1 MSNNHTFIIKQG
13 KTFNRR
19 IEYLTGDPPSLFNFT
34 GYEARM
40 QIRPNFA
47 SSTVYCTLSSS
58 IGADNTGLNMTPTSA
73 SVVLPR
79 SSGSIGIQIS
89 AYSSSL
95 FTFTEGV
102 FDLEIYS
109 GSGVTQYV
117 EEILRGK
124 VKILQ
129 EVTR

>member
-19 IEYLTGDPPSLFNFT
+19 LEYRTGDPPSLFDFN

-40 QIRPNFA
+40 QIRPTFN
-47 SSTVYCTLSSS
+47 STTIYCSLSSS
-58 IGADNTGLNMTPTSA
+58 IGADETGLTMTPLSGST
-73 SVVLPR
+73 VLPR
-79 SSGSIGIQIS
+79 SSGSIGIKIS
-89 AYSSSL
+89 AFSSSL